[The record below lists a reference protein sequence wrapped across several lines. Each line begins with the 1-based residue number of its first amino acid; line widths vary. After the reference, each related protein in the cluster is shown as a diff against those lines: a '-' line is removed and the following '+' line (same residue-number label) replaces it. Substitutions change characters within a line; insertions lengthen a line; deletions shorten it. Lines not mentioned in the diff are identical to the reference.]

1 MEGCFIEQEIK
12 ILNDRQQAREK
23 LPIFFGSRDNYVHGV
38 KELIANAADELKNHR
53 EKDGVVIVELHDSN
67 TRISVADNG
76 RGIPI
81 EGVTGDVPNYELLF
95 LTLFAGTKYDV
106 TDSIT
111 TGTNGVG
118 NTVVNYT
125 SKYFD
130 CVSMRNGKK
139 YNITFE
145 NGGHIKNELSEK
157 VHNEH
162 TGTKITIELD
172 SDIYTSVVFNPDEIR
187 DIVRHFAVASL
198 GIKYVFKYNGESEE
212 FLYESY
218 EEYFDEMANDTTS
231 GVFGL
236 GSHTFEQD
244 VTIVTG
250 NGTLTTKEKNKYDV
264 ILTTMPEVIQE
275 SYLNATY
282 LSEGGAIH
290 DGVLDG
296 VRFFM
301 NKHCRDNK
309 MFPKNVTAFS
319 KDDVES
325 SVAFIAVVESNNVE
339 FSNQTKLSTSKD
351 LYKNQAKTYVTNLLQ
366 AAQVENVKEFD
377 LFVKHLLEVQ
387 KHNSVNDKARARL
400 KKKLTEKVEG
410 IGNKVEKL
418 IDCEVHGINSEL
430 FITEGDSAMGS
441 IIDARN
447 DNFQA
452 TYPLRGK
459 MLNVLKTDL
468 DRVFNNQ
475 EIVDLVKIIGT
486 GIVDGK
492 RGMDD
497 FNLENARYGKI
508 IIATDADPDGQQI
521 AILFLTFIHR
531 FMRPLLENGRVYVA
545 QTPLYEVKLENGT
558 MHYFVSEEDK
568 NKNFNKITKGKKYVL
583 NRLKGL
589 GELDAQT
596 MHESTMSPKT
606 RNIIQVV
613 TKDVKKLD
621 KMIIDWMGSAVD
633 SRKEMIE
640 NQLPS
645 YIDLSE

>member
-1 MEGCFIEQEIK
+1 M
-12 ILNDRQQAREK
+12 
-23 LPIFFGSRDNYVHGV
+23 PIFFGSRDNYVHGV
-38 KELIANAADELKNHR
+38 KELIANAADELKNH
-53 EKDGVVIVELHDSN
+53 KKSDGIVVVELHDN
-67 TRISVADNG
+67 DKRISVADNG

-81 EGVTGDVPNYELLF
+81 EGTTGTIPNYELLF

-106 TDSIT
+106 TESIT

-125 SKYFD
+125 SNYFN
-130 CVSMRNGKK
+130 CVSLRNGKR
-139 YNITFE
+139 YDITFE
-145 NGGHIKNELSEK
+145 NGGRLAQELSETK
-157 VHNEH
+157 DDSG
-162 TGTKITIELD
+162 TGTRITIELD
-172 SDIYTSVVFNPDEIR
+172 PDIYTNVVFNPEEIE

-198 GIKYVFKYNGESEE
+198 GIQYDFIYKGETMQ
-212 FLYESY
+212 FHYESY
-218 EEYFDEMANDTTS
+218 EDYFSEVAGDTTS

-236 GSHTFEQD
+236 GSHMFEQD

-250 NGTLTTKEKNKYDV
+250 DGTIATQEKNKYD
-264 ILTTMPEVIQE
+264 IIITTMPEVVQE
-275 SYLNATY
+275 TYLNATF
-282 LSEGGAIH
+282 LSEGGSIH

-296 VRFFM
+296 VRLFM
-301 NKHCRDNK
+301 NKHCRENK
-309 MFPKNVTAFS
+309 LFPKNITAFA
-319 KDDVES
+319 KDDIEN
-325 SVAFIAVVESNNVE
+325 SVGFIAMVESNNVE

-351 LYKNQAKTYVTNLLQ
+351 LYKNQVKTYITNLLQ
-366 AAQVENVKEFD
+366 AAQIENPKEFE

-387 KHNSVNDKARARL
+387 RHNSANDKARARL

-418 IDCEVHGINSEL
+418 IDCEVHGISSEL

-441 IIDARN
+441 IIDARD

-545 QTPLYEVKLENGT
+545 QTPLYEVKLEDGT

-606 RNIIQVV
+606 RNIIQV
-613 TKDVKKLD
+613 TIKDIRKLD
-621 KMIIDWMGSAVD
+621 KMIVDWMGNSVD
-633 SRKEMIE
+633 ARKEMITE
-640 NQLPS
+640 QLPS